1 MAIYTGF
8 STQHIAQPKEQV
20 SRGATSSLTPL
31 SFVANKA
38 KKFRMT
44 DDMLVIQDLLNSFN
58 IPQGQKV
65 GRPEYGSQ
73 LWEFIFEPNTPETRN
88 YIEDE
93 VRRIVAQDPRVILNT
108 INVMP
113 AENGI
118 VLELELAVN
127 PINQTRLLTIMFDR
141 GTSRATLT

>member
-8 STQHIAQPKEQV
+8 STQHLKQPSEAI
-20 SRGATSSLTPL
+20 SRGATSTLTPM
-31 SFVANKA
+31 SFTANKA

-58 IPQGQKV
+58 IPQGQKP
-65 GRPEYGSQ
+65 GRPDYGSQ
-73 LWEFIFEPNTPETRN
+73 LWDFIFEPNSPETRN

-108 INVMP
+108 ISIMP
-113 AENGI
+113 VENGI
-118 VLELELAVN
+118 ILELELAVN
-127 PINQTRLLTIMFDR
+127 PINQTRLLSIMFDR
-141 GTSRATLT
+141 GTSKATLT

>member
-1 MAIYTGF
+1 MPIYTGF
-8 STQHIAQPKEQV
+8 STQQIRQPREEI
-20 SRGATSSLTPL
+20 SRGATSTLTPL

-58 IPQGQKV
+58 IPQGQKP
-65 GRPEYGSQ
+65 GRPDYGSQ
-73 LWEFIFEPNTPETRN
+73 LWEFIFEPNSPETRN